1 MIGLLSPNWIALFVV
16 IPMGTAILTT
26 MLRSKKTAQRV
37 IGISSLTISFV
48 LAVMYTFASM
58 EGGPIVSQMGGWP
71 APFGIS
77 LVFDSFSG
85 MLIAA
90 ASVVTIGCLLFATET
105 IEEAEPRGWM
115 HPLVHLLVMG
125 VQFSFLTG
133 DLFNLFVA
141 FEIMLMASYALLVIG
156 GSKRQLTQAYKYVM
170 LNLIASTVFV
180 IAAGLVYGM
189 MGTLNFADLARIVQE
204 SDPVTNPLPSVFP
217 AVATMLLFVFAMKA
231 AAFPLW
237 FWLPDTYHTCPVAIG
252 ALFGGLL
259 TKVGI
264 YAMARVYPMVFA
276 ADSVKELSPVIWI
289 LLIAA
294 GGTMLVASLGALAV
308 MELRRVLALLMI
320 SSLGYQI
327 FGIALMGSEA
337 LAGTTFY
344 MVQSMVVTAGSLL
357 CCGLIERHT
366 GTDDIRKL
374 GGLLQR
380 APWLG
385 VSFFLVMMAL
395 AGLPPMSSFFAKAL
409 LLREGLTSESNGAF
423 AVAIVGL
430 ITGGI
435 TLIVL
440 ARVWVRV
447 FWLVPNER
455 TLIPFVGRKH
465 PAYAGVFV
473 LLGMLLVMSFGA
485 EPMLRASGRAGR
497 DLADP
502 TAYITAVLPGVRLH
516 NVASV
521 NEDPDEGGVENRVVE
536 DAEPMIVASPERMEK
551 GQVP

>member
-1 MIGLLSPNWIALFVV
+1 MLEISSNWISLFIV
-16 IPMGTAILTT
+16 IPMATAILTT
-26 MLRSKKTAQRV
+26 MMRGSKPRQRYTGV
-37 IGISSLTISFV
+37 LSLFVTFV
-48 LAVMYTFASM
+48 LAVGWTIASM
-58 EGGPIVSQMGGWP
+58 GQGPVVSQMGGWP

-77 LVFDSFSG
+77 LVLDPFSG

-90 ASVVTIGCLLFATET
+90 TSLVAIGCLLFATET
-105 IEEAEPRGWM
+105 VEEAEPRGWM

-170 LNLIASTVFV
+170 LNLIGSTVFV

-189 MGTLNFADLARIVQE
+189 MGTLNFADLARIVHE
-204 SDPVTNPLPSVFP
+204 SGRPGGEPLPSVFP

-276 ADSVKELSPVIWI
+276 AEHVRELSPVIWI

-294 GGTMLVASLGALAV
+294 GGTMLVSTLGALA
-308 MELRRVLALLMI
+308 MTELRRILALLMI

-327 FGIALMGSEA
+327 FGIALMGSDA

-344 MVQSMVVTAGSLL
+344 MVQSMVVTAASLL

-380 APWLG
+380 APVLS
-385 VSFFLVMMAL
+385 VVFFIVMMAL
-395 AGLPPMSSFFAKAL
+395 AGLPPMSSFFGKAL
-409 LLREGLTSESNGAF
+409 LLREGLASGDDASF
-423 AVAIVGL
+423 AVAIIGL
-430 ITGGI
+430 IAGAI
-435 TLIVL
+435 TLLVL

-447 FWLVPNER
+447 FWLTPDEH
-455 TLIPFVGRKH
+455 TLIPFVGRRR
-465 PAYAGVFV
+465 PAYAGVVV
-473 LLGMLLVMSFGA
+473 LLGALLAMSFGA
-485 EPMLRASGRAGR
+485 EPMLRAAGR
-497 DLADP
+497 VGDDLVDP
-502 TAYITAVLPGVRLH
+502 TTYISAVLPNEQWHGVAR
-516 NVASV
+516 VP
-521 NEDPDEGGVENRVVE
+521 ETPDGGVIESR
-536 DAEPMIVASPERMEK
+536 DIDDFMPMIVASPSRDQKE
-551 GQVP
+551 QTP